1 MEQKKWN
8 YYLVGFIGVLILL
21 TLLARGVCL
30 TFVDNYEFAYK
41 FDKVTG
47 TTEPLINSDGTYVRG
62 YVFQR
67 PFVDAIHTID
77 LRPFQICISANS
89 RVLNCKLV
97 RFNPKGFKTFI
108 DWHGRGDYS
117 KENLEGIFMSYAYDP
132 TDTDYP
138 FLLIDKGTNNDKI
151 ENANTKNQIVT
162 DSISK

>member
-1 MEQKKWN
+1 MTKFWM
-8 YYLVGFIGVLILL
+8 YLGVTVGALILL
-21 TLLARGVCL
+21 ALIARGLCL

-47 TTEPLINSDGTYVRG
+47 TTEPLINPDGTYVRG

-108 DWHGRGDYS
+108 DWHGRADYS

-132 TDTDYP
+132 AGTDYP

-151 ENANTKNQIVT
+151 ENDTTKNQVVT
-162 DSISK
+162 DTISK